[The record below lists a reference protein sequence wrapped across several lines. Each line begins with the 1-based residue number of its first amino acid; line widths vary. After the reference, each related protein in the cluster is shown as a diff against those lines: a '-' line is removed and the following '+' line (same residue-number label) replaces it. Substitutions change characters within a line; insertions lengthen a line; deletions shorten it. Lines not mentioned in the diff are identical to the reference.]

1 MYKYMYFSGHWGRER
16 GGGGGGELGLKL
28 ELFSQATNG
37 RCTQ

>member
-16 GGGGGGELGLKL
+16 GGGELGLKL